1 MINATTQTGAERALQ
16 REGVP
21 VRRLGSRLFTTMLGL
36 ELLLL
41 IGVLFWVLSA
51 LTPAQTPLAAR
62 QDLTPVR
69 EAITAHLS
77 GAVADP
83 LVAVAPGVSARASS
97 LRGFSLN
104 GTTYYYFVEGA
115 NNFDPYSR
123 GAVGAEQIEVL
134 LRDQSGPA
142 PLVIYRV
149 R

>member
-1 MINATTQTGAERALQ
+1 VINATTQAGAERALQ

-21 VRRLGSRLFTTMLGL
+21 VRRLGSRLFAAMIGL

-41 IGVLFWVLSA
+41 IGVLFWALSA

-62 QDLTPVR
+62 QDLAPVR

-83 LVAVAPGVSARASS
+83 LVAVAPGVNARASS

-115 NNFDPYSR
+115 SNFDPYSR
-123 GAVGAEQIEVL
+123 GVVGAEQIEVL